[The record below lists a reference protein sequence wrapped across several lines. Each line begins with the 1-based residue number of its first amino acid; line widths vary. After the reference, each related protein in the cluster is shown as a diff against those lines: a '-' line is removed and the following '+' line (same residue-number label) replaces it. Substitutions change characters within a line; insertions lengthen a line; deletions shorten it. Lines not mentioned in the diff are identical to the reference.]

1 MKRSIFYLLT
11 VALVFWV
18 QAAANYF
25 AGVSG
30 VSGNVILV
38 ATIYFGLARG
48 PMSGQLLGFFWGL
61 LIDASTLGLMGQNA
75 LLYAAAGFLAGMLR
89 RQLDEDKGWTQVIFS
104 FAASLLYIL
113 VHLTLEK
120 MFAPAPRPPSWSMGV
135 QPFIN
140 AMLAPIVFWMMRVWS
155 QFWDLWPQEEE

>member
-113 VHLTLEK
+113 VHGCSAVYQRHARTHRFLDDARLV
-120 MFAPAPRPPSWSMGV
+120 PVLGP
-135 QPFIN
+135 
-140 AMLAPIVFWMMRVWS
+140 LAAGGRIGSYGISGQNF
-155 QFWDLWPQEEE
+155 